1 MQLNVMSVRSVA
13 LVKSSTVGRPSVP
26 MIKLNIMSVTLA
38 ELANSSKH
46 LMLLSLS
53 VPVMQ
58 VILSFVIPL
67 VNLFLILLV
76 IFSHLNLFVN
86 FLMRAK
92 SVIMNDLLVI
102 RVVANMI
109 LQNHLVAWIL

>member
-1 MQLNVMSVRSVA
+1 MQLNVMSVRSVV

-67 VNLFLILLV
+67 VILFLILLV
-76 IFSHLNLFVN
+76 IVSHLNLFVN
-86 FLMRAK
+86 FLMRAE
-92 SVIMNDLLVI
+92 SVIMNDLLII
-102 RVVANMI
+102 RAVANMI